1 MADKIPKVI
10 KELAKALRLLEV
22 KCKKF
27 SVEPH
32 ETGVYKVY
40 TDDKYFGLY
49 DIVRKTFVE

>member
-1 MADKIPKVI
+1 MGNKTPKVI
-10 KELAKALRLLEV
+10 KELARALRLLEV

-32 ETGVYKVY
+32 ESGVYKVY

-49 DIVRKTFVE
+49 DTIRKTFVE